1 MCDMHITQGLK
12 RAAQVKPRGVSTV
25 FRGRRRTWRE
35 TEERVARLAGGLQRL
50 GLSRGAR
57 AAILALNS
65 DRYFEYLFAVPW
77 AGGVTVPL
85 NIRLAA
91 PEIAYILED
100 SGTEILFVDEHYA
113 GLLEPLEGKMATVR
127 EVVFLGEDGAPAG
140 ARTYEDLLEAGAAPD
155 VMCGGDDLA
164 GIFYTGGTTGKAKG
178 VMLSHQNLVANAA
191 NAIAGIGYDVD
202 SVYLH
207 AAPMFH
213 LADGSSTLAVTMVG
227 GTHVFVPK
235 FDPADCLAAIQR
247 ERVTHAVFV
256 PTMINMLVNFPRV
269 GAHDVSALETIMFG
283 GSPMPEAVLRRALE
297 AIPGCRFVHGYG
309 MTEVAPIAT
318 LLDPRY
324 ATLEGPYA
332 GRLKSCGRAA
342 VLCEVKIVDEQDR
355 EVPRR
360 TVGEVLV
367 RGPNVML
374 GYWNQPEATAQAL
387 RGGWMHTGDR
397 GYMDEEGFVYIVDRL
412 KDMVITGGEN
422 VYSIEVESAISTLD
436 GVAEVAV
443 IGIPDDTWGERV
455 HAIVVP
461 RPGRTLTP
469 EQVIAHCRT
478 QIAGYKC
485 PRSVEIRSAPLPLSG
500 AGKILKTALR
510 EPFWRGREKRVN

>member
-1 MCDMHITQGLK
+1 MYITQGLK
-12 RAAQVKPRGVSTV
+12 RAAQVKPNGVSTV
-25 FRGRRRTWRE
+25 FRDRRRTWRE
-35 TEERVARLAGGLQRL
+35 TEERVARLAGGLERL
-50 GLSRGAR
+50 GLSKGGR

-77 AGGVTVPL
+77 AGGATVPL
-85 NIRLAA
+85 NTRLAA

-100 SGTEILFVDEHYA
+100 SGTEILFMDEGFVA
-113 GLLEPLEGKMATVR
+113 MLDPLEEQVAKLKA
-127 EVVFLGEDGAPAG
+127 VVHLGDDKAPAG
-140 ARTYEDLLEAGAAPD
+140 MRAYESLLAAKPVED
-155 VMCGGDDLA
+155 AMVGGRELA

-191 NAIAGIGYDVD
+191 NAVAGIGYNTD

-247 ERVTHAVFV
+247 ERVTNGVFV
-256 PTMINMLVNFPRV
+256 PTMINMLVNFPRI
-269 GAHDVSALETIMFG
+269 GEYDISTLTRIMFG
-283 GSPMPEAVLRRALE
+283 ASPMPEAILRKALE
-297 AIPGCRFVHGYG
+297 VLPGCRFIHGYG

-324 ATLEGPYA
+324 TTLEGPYA
-332 GRLKSCGRAA
+332 GRIRSCGQAA
-342 VLCEVKIVDEQDR
+342 VLCEVKIVDEQDN
-355 EVPRR
+355 EVPRG
-360 TVGEVLV
+360 TAGEVLV

-374 GYWNQPEATAQAL
+374 GYWNKPEATAQAL
-387 RGGWMHTGDR
+387 RGGWMHTGDG
-397 GYMDEEGFVYIVDRL
+397 GYMDEQGFVYIVDRL
-412 KDMVITGGEN
+412 KDMIITGGEN
-422 VYSIEVESAISTLD
+422 VYSAEVESAISSLD
-436 GVAEVAV
+436 SVAEVAV
-443 IGIPDDTWGERV
+443 IGIPDDTWGESV

-469 EQVIAHCRT
+469 EQVTAHCRT

-485 PRSVEIRSAPLPLSG
+485 PRSVEIRSEPLPLSG

-510 EPFWRGREKRVN
+510 EPFWRGREKRVD